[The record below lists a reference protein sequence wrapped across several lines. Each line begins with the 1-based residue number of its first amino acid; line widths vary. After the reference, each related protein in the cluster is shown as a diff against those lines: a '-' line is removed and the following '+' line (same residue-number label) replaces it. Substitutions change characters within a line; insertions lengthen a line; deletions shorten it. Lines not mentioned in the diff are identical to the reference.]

1 MTKEDIV
8 DILKTIYDP
17 EVPILDIYNMG
28 LVYDI
33 SIDTNNVHILMTF
46 TSPQCPMGDMIIDMV
61 KNSITERFS
70 DANVE
75 IEITFEPVW
84 SPSMIKDEDI
94 KQMFVWEMWDK

>member
-46 TSPQCPMGDMIIDMV
+46 TSPQCPMGDMIIEMV
-61 KNSITERFS
+61 KNSIIERYHN
-70 DANVE
+70 AIVNVE
-75 IEITFEPVW
+75 ISFDPAW
-84 SPSMIKDEDI
+84 SPDMIKDEDI
-94 KQMFVWEMWDK
+94 KQMFVWEM